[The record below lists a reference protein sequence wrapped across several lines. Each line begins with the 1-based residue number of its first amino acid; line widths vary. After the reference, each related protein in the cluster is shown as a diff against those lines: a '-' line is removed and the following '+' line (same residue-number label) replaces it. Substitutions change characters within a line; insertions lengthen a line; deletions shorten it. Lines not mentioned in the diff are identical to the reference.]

1 MAGVVMIHEAFGLE
15 EVMQRQAKRLAAAGF
30 LTLAVD
36 LYSAGGAKRCL
47 VPTMTSM
54 LRGHGKA
61 FTDIEVARSWL
72 VESPDCTGKIGVIG
86 FCMGG
91 GFAMVSAGDFDA
103 ASVNYGQLPRK
114 LDEAVVD
121 ACPIVG
127 SFGGKDFSLR
137 GAAAKLETALDNA
150 GIENDVKEYP
160 PPATRS
166 STTRRPDPRCF
177 VRWSASSESV
187 PILLQRRM
195 PGSESTR
202 SSSATWHDQRLVLS
216 PPLTANT
223 WPVICRAP
231 GEAKKWTADA
241 MSSGVPARL
250 VLVDSISIA
259 RRSSVRKS
267 RKNSVSA
274 M

>member
-1 MAGVVMIHEAFGLE
+1 
-15 EVMQRQAKRLAAAGF
+15 MQRQAKRLAAAGF

-72 VESPDCTGKIGVIG
+72 VESRDCTGKIGVIG

-137 GAAAKLETALDNA
+137 GAAAKLETALSNA

-160 PPATRS
+160 TAGHAFLNDAEAGPKVLRPLERILGIG
-166 STTRRPDPRCF
+166 PDP
-177 VRWSASSESV
+177 VAA
-187 PILLQRRM
+187 Q
-195 PGSESTR
+195 
-202 SSSATWHDQRLVLS
+202 
-216 PPLTANT
+216 
-223 WPVICRAP
+223 
-231 GEAKKWTADA
+231 DA
-241 MSSGVPARL
+241 WKRI
-250 VLVDSISIA
+250 DSFFERHLA
-259 RRSSVRKS
+259 
-267 RKNSVSA
+267 
-274 M
+274 

>member
-1 MAGVVMIHEAFGLE
+1 MVDIDLTGRAAVVGGSQPLRAILETPTTPGPWPGVVMIHEAFGLE

-72 VESPDCTGKIGVIG
+72 VESRDCTGKIGVIG

-160 PPATRS
+160 TAGHAFLNDAEAGPKVLRPLERILGIG
-166 STTRRPDPRCF
+166 PDP
-177 VRWSASSESV
+177 VAA
-187 PILLQRRM
+187 Q
-195 PGSESTR
+195 
-202 SSSATWHDQRLVLS
+202 
-216 PPLTANT
+216 
-223 WPVICRAP
+223 
-231 GEAKKWTADA
+231 DA
-241 MSSGVPARL
+241 WKRI
-250 VLVDSISIA
+250 DSFFERHLA
-259 RRSSVRKS
+259 
-267 RKNSVSA
+267 
-274 M
+274 

>member
-1 MAGVVMIHEAFGLE
+1 MVDIDLTGRAAVVGGSQPLRAILETPTTPGPWPGVVMIHEAFGLE

-72 VESPDCTGKIGVIG
+72 LESPDCTGKIGVIG

-137 GAAAKLETALDNA
+137 GAAAKLETALSNA

-160 PPATRS
+160 AAGHAFLNDAEAGPKVLRPLERILGIG
-166 STTRRPDPRCF
+166 PDP
-177 VRWSASSESV
+177 VAA
-187 PILLQRRM
+187 Q
-195 PGSESTR
+195 
-202 SSSATWHDQRLVLS
+202 
-216 PPLTANT
+216 
-223 WPVICRAP
+223 
-231 GEAKKWTADA
+231 DA
-241 MSSGVPARL
+241 WKRI
-250 VLVDSISIA
+250 DSFFERHLA
-259 RRSSVRKS
+259 
-267 RKNSVSA
+267 
-274 M
+274 

>member
-1 MAGVVMIHEAFGLE
+1 MDIDLTGRAAVVGGSQPLRAILETPTTPGPWPGVVMIHEAFGLE

-72 VESPDCTGKIGVIG
+72 LESPDCTGKIGVIG

-137 GAAAKLETALDNA
+137 GAAAKLETALSNA

-160 PPATRS
+160 AAGHAFLNDAEAGPKVLRPLERILGIG
-166 STTRRPDPRCF
+166 PDP
-177 VRWSASSESV
+177 VAA
-187 PILLQRRM
+187 Q
-195 PGSESTR
+195 
-202 SSSATWHDQRLVLS
+202 
-216 PPLTANT
+216 
-223 WPVICRAP
+223 
-231 GEAKKWTADA
+231 DA
-241 MSSGVPARL
+241 WKRI
-250 VLVDSISIA
+250 DSFFERHLA
-259 RRSSVRKS
+259 
-267 RKNSVSA
+267 
-274 M
+274 

>member
-1 MAGVVMIHEAFGLE
+1 MVDIDLTGRAAVVGGSQPLRAILETPTTPGPWPGVVMIHEAFGLE

-121 ACPIVG
+121 SCPIVG

-137 GAAAKLETALDNA
+137 GAAAKLETALSNA

-160 PPATRS
+160 TAGHAFLNDAEAGPKVLRPLERILGIG
-166 STTRRPDPRCF
+166 PDP
-177 VRWSASSESV
+177 VAA
-187 PILLQRRM
+187 Q
-195 PGSESTR
+195 
-202 SSSATWHDQRLVLS
+202 
-216 PPLTANT
+216 
-223 WPVICRAP
+223 
-231 GEAKKWTADA
+231 DA
-241 MSSGVPARL
+241 WKRI
-250 VLVDSISIA
+250 DSFFERHLA
-259 RRSSVRKS
+259 
-267 RKNSVSA
+267 
-274 M
+274 

>member
-1 MAGVVMIHEAFGLE
+1 MVDIDLTGRAAVVGGSQPLRAILETPTTPGPWPGVVMIHEAFGLE

-72 VESPDCTGKIGVIG
+72 LESPVCTGKIGVIG

-137 GAAAKLETALDNA
+137 GAAAKLETALSNA

-160 PPATRS
+160 AAGHAFLNDAEAGPKVLRPLERILGIG
-166 STTRRPDPRCF
+166 PDP
-177 VRWSASSESV
+177 VAA
-187 PILLQRRM
+187 Q
-195 PGSESTR
+195 
-202 SSSATWHDQRLVLS
+202 
-216 PPLTANT
+216 
-223 WPVICRAP
+223 
-231 GEAKKWTADA
+231 DA
-241 MSSGVPARL
+241 WKRI
-250 VLVDSISIA
+250 DSFFERHLA
-259 RRSSVRKS
+259 
-267 RKNSVSA
+267 
-274 M
+274 

>member
-1 MAGVVMIHEAFGLE
+1 MVDIDLTGRAAVVGGSQPLRAILETPTTPGPWPGVVMIHEAFGLE

-103 ASVNYGQLPRK
+103 ASVNYAQLPRK

-137 GAAAKLETALDNA
+137 GAAAKLETALSNA

-160 PPATRS
+160 TAGHAFLNDAEAGPKVLRPLERIVGIG
-166 STTRRPDPRCF
+166 PDP
-177 VRWSASSESV
+177 VAA
-187 PILLQRRM
+187 Q
-195 PGSESTR
+195 
-202 SSSATWHDQRLVLS
+202 
-216 PPLTANT
+216 
-223 WPVICRAP
+223 
-231 GEAKKWTADA
+231 DA
-241 MSSGVPARL
+241 WKRI
-250 VLVDSISIA
+250 DSFFERHLA
-259 RRSSVRKS
+259 
-267 RKNSVSA
+267 
-274 M
+274 

>member
-1 MAGVVMIHEAFGLE
+1 MVDIDLTGRAAVVGGSQPLRAILETPTTPGPWPGVVMIHEAFGLE

-137 GAAAKLETALDNA
+137 GAAAKLETALSNA

-160 PPATRS
+160 AAGHAFLNDAEAGPKVLRPLERILGIG
-166 STTRRPDPRCF
+166 PDP
-177 VRWSASSESV
+177 VAA
-187 PILLQRRM
+187 Q
-195 PGSESTR
+195 
-202 SSSATWHDQRLVLS
+202 
-216 PPLTANT
+216 
-223 WPVICRAP
+223 
-231 GEAKKWTADA
+231 DA
-241 MSSGVPARL
+241 WKRI
-250 VLVDSISIA
+250 DSFFERHLA
-259 RRSSVRKS
+259 
-267 RKNSVSA
+267 
-274 M
+274 

>member
-1 MAGVVMIHEAFGLE
+1 MVDIDLTGRAAVVGGSQPLRAILETPTTPGPWPGVVMIHEAFGLE

-72 VESPDCTGKIGVIG
+72 VESRDCTGKIGVIG

-137 GAAAKLETALDNA
+137 GAAAKLETALSNA
-150 GIENDVKEYP
+150 GIQNDVKEYP
-160 PPATRS
+160 TAGHAFLNDAEAGPKVLRPLERILGIG
-166 STTRRPDPRCF
+166 PDP
-177 VRWSASSESV
+177 VAA
-187 PILLQRRM
+187 Q
-195 PGSESTR
+195 
-202 SSSATWHDQRLVLS
+202 
-216 PPLTANT
+216 
-223 WPVICRAP
+223 
-231 GEAKKWTADA
+231 DA
-241 MSSGVPARL
+241 WKRI
-250 VLVDSISIA
+250 DSFFERHLA
-259 RRSSVRKS
+259 
-267 RKNSVSA
+267 
-274 M
+274 

>member
-1 MAGVVMIHEAFGLE
+1 MVDIDLTGRAAVVGGSQRLRAILETPTTPGPWPGVVMIHEAFGLE

-137 GAAAKLETALDNA
+137 GAAAKLETALSNA

-160 PPATRS
+160 TAGHAFLNDAEAGPKVLRPLERILGIG
-166 STTRRPDPRCF
+166 PDP
-177 VRWSASSESV
+177 VAA
-187 PILLQRRM
+187 Q
-195 PGSESTR
+195 
-202 SSSATWHDQRLVLS
+202 
-216 PPLTANT
+216 
-223 WPVICRAP
+223 
-231 GEAKKWTADA
+231 DA
-241 MSSGVPARL
+241 WKRI
-250 VLVDSISIA
+250 DSFFERHLA
-259 RRSSVRKS
+259 
-267 RKNSVSA
+267 
-274 M
+274 

>member
-1 MAGVVMIHEAFGLE
+1 MVDIDLTGRAAVVGGSQPLRAILETPTTPGPWPGVVMIHEAFGLE

-30 LTLAVD
+30 LTLLAVD

-137 GAAAKLETALDNA
+137 GAAAKLETALSNA

-160 PPATRS
+160 TAGHAFLNDAEAGPKVLRPLERILGIG
-166 STTRRPDPRCF
+166 PDP
-177 VRWSASSESV
+177 VAA
-187 PILLQRRM
+187 Q
-195 PGSESTR
+195 
-202 SSSATWHDQRLVLS
+202 
-216 PPLTANT
+216 
-223 WPVICRAP
+223 
-231 GEAKKWTADA
+231 DA
-241 MSSGVPARL
+241 WKRI
-250 VLVDSISIA
+250 DSFFERHLA
-259 RRSSVRKS
+259 
-267 RKNSVSA
+267 
-274 M
+274 

>member
-1 MAGVVMIHEAFGLE
+1 MVDIDLTGRAAVVGGSQPLRAILETPTTPGPWPGVVMIHEAFGLE
-15 EVMQRQAKRLAAAGF
+15 EVMQRQAKRLASAGF

-72 VESPDCTGKIGVIG
+72 LESPDCTGKIGVIG

-137 GAAAKLETALDNA
+137 GAAAKLETALSNA

-160 PPATRS
+160 TAGHAFLNDAEAGPKVLRPLERILGIG
-166 STTRRPDPRCF
+166 PDP
-177 VRWSASSESV
+177 VAA
-187 PILLQRRM
+187 Q
-195 PGSESTR
+195 
-202 SSSATWHDQRLVLS
+202 
-216 PPLTANT
+216 
-223 WPVICRAP
+223 
-231 GEAKKWTADA
+231 DA
-241 MSSGVPARL
+241 WKRI
-250 VLVDSISIA
+250 DSFFERHLA
-259 RRSSVRKS
+259 
-267 RKNSVSA
+267 
-274 M
+274 

>member
-1 MAGVVMIHEAFGLE
+1 MVDIDLTGRAAVVGGSQPLRAILETPTTPGPWPGVVMIHEAFGLE

-127 SFGGKDFSLR
+127 TFGGKDFSLR
-137 GAAAKLETALDNA
+137 GAAAKLETALSNA

-160 PPATRS
+160 TAGHAFLNDAEAGPKVLRPLERILGIG
-166 STTRRPDPRCF
+166 PDP
-177 VRWSASSESV
+177 VAA
-187 PILLQRRM
+187 Q
-195 PGSESTR
+195 
-202 SSSATWHDQRLVLS
+202 
-216 PPLTANT
+216 
-223 WPVICRAP
+223 
-231 GEAKKWTADA
+231 DA
-241 MSSGVPARL
+241 WKRI
-250 VLVDSISIA
+250 DSFFERHLA
-259 RRSSVRKS
+259 
-267 RKNSVSA
+267 
-274 M
+274 

>member
-1 MAGVVMIHEAFGLE
+1 MVDIDLTGRAAVVGGSQPLRAILETPTTPGPWPGVVMIHEAFGLE
-15 EVMQRQAKRLAAAGF
+15 EVMQRQAKRLASAGF

-137 GAAAKLETALDNA
+137 GAAAKLETALSNA

-160 PPATRS
+160 TAGHAFLNDAEAGPKVLRPLERILGIG
-166 STTRRPDPRCF
+166 PDP
-177 VRWSASSESV
+177 VAA
-187 PILLQRRM
+187 Q
-195 PGSESTR
+195 
-202 SSSATWHDQRLVLS
+202 
-216 PPLTANT
+216 
-223 WPVICRAP
+223 
-231 GEAKKWTADA
+231 DA
-241 MSSGVPARL
+241 WKRI
-250 VLVDSISIA
+250 DSFFGLHLA
-259 RRSSVRKS
+259 
-267 RKNSVSA
+267 
-274 M
+274 

>member
-1 MAGVVMIHEAFGLE
+1 MVDIDLTGRAAVVGGSQPLRAILETPTTPGPWPGVVMIHEAFGLE

-72 VESPDCTGKIGVIG
+72 VESRDCTGKIGVIG

-91 GFAMVSAGDFDA
+91 GFALVSAGDFDA

-137 GAAAKLETALDNA
+137 GAAAKLETALSNA

-160 PPATRS
+160 TAGHAFLNDAEAGPKVLRPLERILGIG
-166 STTRRPDPRCF
+166 PDP
-177 VRWSASSESV
+177 VAA
-187 PILLQRRM
+187 Q
-195 PGSESTR
+195 
-202 SSSATWHDQRLVLS
+202 
-216 PPLTANT
+216 
-223 WPVICRAP
+223 
-231 GEAKKWTADA
+231 DA
-241 MSSGVPARL
+241 WKRI
-250 VLVDSISIA
+250 DSFFERHLA
-259 RRSSVRKS
+259 
-267 RKNSVSA
+267 
-274 M
+274 

>member
-1 MAGVVMIHEAFGLE
+1 LE

-72 VESPDCTGKIGVIG
+72 VESRDCTGKIGVIG

-137 GAAAKLETALDNA
+137 GAAAKLETALSNA

-160 PPATRS
+160 TAGHAFLNDAEAGPKVLRPLERILGIG
-166 STTRRPDPRCF
+166 PDP
-177 VRWSASSESV
+177 VAA
-187 PILLQRRM
+187 Q
-195 PGSESTR
+195 
-202 SSSATWHDQRLVLS
+202 
-216 PPLTANT
+216 
-223 WPVICRAP
+223 
-231 GEAKKWTADA
+231 DA
-241 MSSGVPARL
+241 WKRI
-250 VLVDSISIA
+250 DSFFERHLA
-259 RRSSVRKS
+259 
-267 RKNSVSA
+267 
-274 M
+274 

>member
-1 MAGVVMIHEAFGLE
+1 MVDIDLTGRAAVVGGSQPLRAILETPTTPGPWRVVMIHEAFGLE

-72 VESPDCTGKIGVIG
+72 VESRDCTGKIGVIG

-137 GAAAKLETALDNA
+137 GAAAKLETALSNA

-160 PPATRS
+160 TAGHAFLNDAEAGPKVLRPLERILGIG
-166 STTRRPDPRCF
+166 PDP
-177 VRWSASSESV
+177 VAA
-187 PILLQRRM
+187 Q
-195 PGSESTR
+195 
-202 SSSATWHDQRLVLS
+202 
-216 PPLTANT
+216 
-223 WPVICRAP
+223 
-231 GEAKKWTADA
+231 DA
-241 MSSGVPARL
+241 WKRI
-250 VLVDSISIA
+250 DSFFERHLA
-259 RRSSVRKS
+259 
-267 RKNSVSA
+267 
-274 M
+274 

>member
-1 MAGVVMIHEAFGLE
+1 MVDIDLTGRAAVVGGSQPLRAILETPTTPGPWPGVVMIHEAFGLE

-137 GAAAKLETALDNA
+137 GAAAKLETALNNA

-160 PPATRS
+160 TAGHAFLNDAEAGPKVLRPLERIVGIG
-166 STTRRPDPRCF
+166 PDP
-177 VRWSASSESV
+177 VAA
-187 PILLQRRM
+187 Q
-195 PGSESTR
+195 
-202 SSSATWHDQRLVLS
+202 
-216 PPLTANT
+216 
-223 WPVICRAP
+223 
-231 GEAKKWTADA
+231 DA
-241 MSSGVPARL
+241 WKRI
-250 VLVDSISIA
+250 DSFFERHLA
-259 RRSSVRKS
+259 
-267 RKNSVSA
+267 
-274 M
+274 

>member
-1 MAGVVMIHEAFGLE
+1 MVDIDLTGRAAVVGGSQPLRAILEIPTTPGPWPGVVMIHEAFGLE

-137 GAAAKLETALDNA
+137 GAAAKLETALSNA

-160 PPATRS
+160 TAGHAFLNDAEAGPKVLRPLERIVGIG
-166 STTRRPDPRCF
+166 PDP
-177 VRWSASSESV
+177 VAA
-187 PILLQRRM
+187 Q
-195 PGSESTR
+195 
-202 SSSATWHDQRLVLS
+202 
-216 PPLTANT
+216 
-223 WPVICRAP
+223 
-231 GEAKKWTADA
+231 DA
-241 MSSGVPARL
+241 WKRI
-250 VLVDSISIA
+250 DSFFERHLA
-259 RRSSVRKS
+259 
-267 RKNSVSA
+267 
-274 M
+274 

>member
-1 MAGVVMIHEAFGLE
+1 MVDIDLTGRAAVVGGSQPLRAILETPTTPGPWPGVVMIHEAFGLE
-15 EVMQRQAKRLAAAGF
+15 EVMQRQAKRLASAGF

-137 GAAAKLETALDNA
+137 GAAAKLETALSNA

-160 PPATRS
+160 TAGHAFLNDAETGPKVLRPLERILGIG
-166 STTRRPDPRCF
+166 PDP
-177 VRWSASSESV
+177 VAA
-187 PILLQRRM
+187 Q
-195 PGSESTR
+195 
-202 SSSATWHDQRLVLS
+202 
-216 PPLTANT
+216 
-223 WPVICRAP
+223 
-231 GEAKKWTADA
+231 DA
-241 MSSGVPARL
+241 WKRI
-250 VLVDSISIA
+250 DSFFERHLA
-259 RRSSVRKS
+259 
-267 RKNSVSA
+267 
-274 M
+274 

>member
-1 MAGVVMIHEAFGLE
+1 MVDIDLTGRAAVVGGSQPLRAILETPTTPGPWPGVVMIHEAFGLE

-137 GAAAKLETALDNA
+137 GAAAKLETALSNA

-160 PPATRS
+160 TAGHAFLNDAEAGPKVLRPLERILGIG
-166 STTRRPDPRCF
+166 PDP
-177 VRWSASSESV
+177 VAA
-187 PILLQRRM
+187 Q
-195 PGSESTR
+195 
-202 SSSATWHDQRLVLS
+202 
-216 PPLTANT
+216 
-223 WPVICRAP
+223 
-231 GEAKKWTADA
+231 DA
-241 MSSGVPARL
+241 WKRI
-250 VLVDSISIA
+250 DSFFERHLA
-259 RRSSVRKS
+259 
-267 RKNSVSA
+267 
-274 M
+274 

>member
-1 MAGVVMIHEAFGLE
+1 MVDIDLTGRAAVVGGSQPLRAILETPTTPGPWPGVVMIHQAFGLE

-137 GAAAKLETALDNA
+137 GAAAKLETALSNA

-160 PPATRS
+160 TAGHAFLNDAEAGPKVLRPLERILGIG
-166 STTRRPDPRCF
+166 PDP
-177 VRWSASSESV
+177 VAA
-187 PILLQRRM
+187 Q
-195 PGSESTR
+195 
-202 SSSATWHDQRLVLS
+202 
-216 PPLTANT
+216 
-223 WPVICRAP
+223 
-231 GEAKKWTADA
+231 DA
-241 MSSGVPARL
+241 WKRI
-250 VLVDSISIA
+250 DSFFERHLA
-259 RRSSVRKS
+259 
-267 RKNSVSA
+267 
-274 M
+274 

>member
-1 MAGVVMIHEAFGLE
+1 MIHEAFGLE

-72 VESPDCTGKIGVIG
+72 VESRDCTGKIGVIG

-137 GAAAKLETALDNA
+137 GAAAKLETALSNA
-150 GIENDVKEYP
+150 GIENNVKEYP
-160 PPATRS
+160 TAGHAFLNDAEAGPKVLRPLERILGIG
-166 STTRRPDPRCF
+166 PDP
-177 VRWSASSESV
+177 VAA
-187 PILLQRRM
+187 Q
-195 PGSESTR
+195 
-202 SSSATWHDQRLVLS
+202 
-216 PPLTANT
+216 
-223 WPVICRAP
+223 
-231 GEAKKWTADA
+231 DA
-241 MSSGVPARL
+241 WKRI
-250 VLVDSISIA
+250 DSFFERHLA
-259 RRSSVRKS
+259 
-267 RKNSVSA
+267 
-274 M
+274 

>member
-1 MAGVVMIHEAFGLE
+1 MVDIDLTGRAAVVGGSQPLRAILETPTTPGPWPGVVMIHEAFGLE
-15 EVMQRQAKRLAAAGF
+15 EVMQRQAKRLASAGF

-137 GAAAKLETALDNA
+137 GAAAKLETALSNA

-160 PPATRS
+160 TAGHAFLNDAEAGPKVLRPLERILGIG
-166 STTRRPDPRCF
+166 PDP
-177 VRWSASSESV
+177 VAA
-187 PILLQRRM
+187 Q
-195 PGSESTR
+195 
-202 SSSATWHDQRLVLS
+202 
-216 PPLTANT
+216 
-223 WPVICRAP
+223 
-231 GEAKKWTADA
+231 DA
-241 MSSGVPARL
+241 WKRI
-250 VLVDSISIA
+250 DSFFGRHLA
-259 RRSSVRKS
+259 
-267 RKNSVSA
+267 
-274 M
+274 

>member
-1 MAGVVMIHEAFGLE
+1 MIHEAFGLE

-72 VESPDCTGKIGVIG
+72 VESRDCTGKIGVIG

-137 GAAAKLETALDNA
+137 GAAAKLETALSNA

-160 PPATRS
+160 TAGHAFLNDAEAGPKVLRPLERILGIG
-166 STTRRPDPRCF
+166 PDP
-177 VRWSASSESV
+177 VAA
-187 PILLQRRM
+187 Q
-195 PGSESTR
+195 
-202 SSSATWHDQRLVLS
+202 
-216 PPLTANT
+216 
-223 WPVICRAP
+223 
-231 GEAKKWTADA
+231 DA
-241 MSSGVPARL
+241 WKRI
-250 VLVDSISIA
+250 DSFFERHLA
-259 RRSSVRKS
+259 
-267 RKNSVSA
+267 
-274 M
+274 

>member
-1 MAGVVMIHEAFGLE
+1 MVDIDLTGRAAVVGGSQPLRAILETPTTPGPWPGVVMIHEAFGLE

-30 LTLAVD
+30 LTLVVD

-137 GAAAKLETALDNA
+137 GAAAKLETALSNA

-160 PPATRS
+160 TAGHAFLNDAEAGPKVLRPLERILGIG
-166 STTRRPDPRCF
+166 PDP
-177 VRWSASSESV
+177 VAA
-187 PILLQRRM
+187 Q
-195 PGSESTR
+195 
-202 SSSATWHDQRLVLS
+202 
-216 PPLTANT
+216 
-223 WPVICRAP
+223 
-231 GEAKKWTADA
+231 DA
-241 MSSGVPARL
+241 WKRI
-250 VLVDSISIA
+250 DSFFERHLA
-259 RRSSVRKS
+259 
-267 RKNSVSA
+267 
-274 M
+274 

>member
-1 MAGVVMIHEAFGLE
+1 MIHEAFGLE

-72 VESPDCTGKIGVIG
+72 VESSDCTGKIGVIG

-114 LDEAVVD
+114 LGEAVVD

-160 PPATRS
+160 TAGHAFLNDAEAGPKVLRPLERIVGIG
-166 STTRRPDPRCF
+166 PDP
-177 VRWSASSESV
+177 VAA
-187 PILLQRRM
+187 Q
-195 PGSESTR
+195 
-202 SSSATWHDQRLVLS
+202 
-216 PPLTANT
+216 
-223 WPVICRAP
+223 
-231 GEAKKWTADA
+231 DA
-241 MSSGVPARL
+241 WKRI
-250 VLVDSISIA
+250 DSFFERHLA
-259 RRSSVRKS
+259 
-267 RKNSVSA
+267 
-274 M
+274 

>member
-1 MAGVVMIHEAFGLE
+1 MVDIDLTGRAAVVGGSQPLRAILETPTTPRPVAGVVMIHEAFGLE
-15 EVMQRQAKRLAAAGF
+15 EVMQRQAKRLASAGF

-72 VESPDCTGKIGVIG
+72 LESPDCTGKIGVIG

-137 GAAAKLETALDNA
+137 GAAAKLETALSNA

-160 PPATRS
+160 TAGHAFLNDAEAGPKVLRPLERILGIG
-166 STTRRPDPRCF
+166 PDP
-177 VRWSASSESV
+177 VAA
-187 PILLQRRM
+187 Q
-195 PGSESTR
+195 
-202 SSSATWHDQRLVLS
+202 
-216 PPLTANT
+216 
-223 WPVICRAP
+223 
-231 GEAKKWTADA
+231 DA
-241 MSSGVPARL
+241 WKRI
-250 VLVDSISIA
+250 DSFFGRHLA
-259 RRSSVRKS
+259 
-267 RKNSVSA
+267 
-274 M
+274 

>member
-1 MAGVVMIHEAFGLE
+1 MVDIDLTGRAAVVGGSQPLRAILEIPTTPGPWPGVVMIHEAFGLE

-72 VESPDCTGKIGVIG
+72 VESSDCTGKIGVIG

-160 PPATRS
+160 TAGHAFLNDAEAGPKVLRPLERIVGIG
-166 STTRRPDPRCF
+166 PDP
-177 VRWSASSESV
+177 VAA
-187 PILLQRRM
+187 Q
-195 PGSESTR
+195 
-202 SSSATWHDQRLVLS
+202 
-216 PPLTANT
+216 
-223 WPVICRAP
+223 
-231 GEAKKWTADA
+231 DA
-241 MSSGVPARL
+241 WKRI
-250 VLVDSISIA
+250 DSFFERHLA
-259 RRSSVRKS
+259 
-267 RKNSVSA
+267 
-274 M
+274 

>member
-1 MAGVVMIHEAFGLE
+1 MVDIDLTGRAAVVGGSQPLRAILETPTTPGPWPGVVMIHEAFGLE

-72 VESPDCTGKIGVIG
+72 VESTDCTGKIGVIG
-86 FCMGG
+86 FCMDG

-160 PPATRS
+160 TAGHAFLNDAEAGPKVLRPLERILGIG
-166 STTRRPDPRCF
+166 PDP
-177 VRWSASSESV
+177 VAA
-187 PILLQRRM
+187 Q
-195 PGSESTR
+195 
-202 SSSATWHDQRLVLS
+202 
-216 PPLTANT
+216 
-223 WPVICRAP
+223 
-231 GEAKKWTADA
+231 DA
-241 MSSGVPARL
+241 WKRI
-250 VLVDSISIA
+250 DSFFERHLA
-259 RRSSVRKS
+259 
-267 RKNSVSA
+267 
-274 M
+274 

>member
-1 MAGVVMIHEAFGLE
+1 MVDIDLTGRAAVVGGSQPLRAILETPTTPGPWPGVVMIHEAFGLE

-121 ACPIVG
+121 SCPIVG

-137 GAAAKLETALDNA
+137 GAAAKLETALNNA
-150 GIENDVKEYP
+150 GIANDVKEYP
-160 PPATRS
+160 TAGHAFLNDAEAGPKVLRPLERILGIG
-166 STTRRPDPRCF
+166 PDP
-177 VRWSASSESV
+177 VAA
-187 PILLQRRM
+187 Q
-195 PGSESTR
+195 
-202 SSSATWHDQRLVLS
+202 
-216 PPLTANT
+216 
-223 WPVICRAP
+223 
-231 GEAKKWTADA
+231 DA
-241 MSSGVPARL
+241 WKRI
-250 VLVDSISIA
+250 DSFFERHLA
-259 RRSSVRKS
+259 
-267 RKNSVSA
+267 
-274 M
+274 

>member
-1 MAGVVMIHEAFGLE
+1 MVDIDLTGRAAVVGGSQPLRAILETPTTPAPWPGVVMIHEAFGLE

-137 GAAAKLETALDNA
+137 GAAAKLETALNNA

-160 PPATRS
+160 TAGHAFLNDAEAGPKVLRPLERIVGIG
-166 STTRRPDPRCF
+166 PDP
-177 VRWSASSESV
+177 VAA
-187 PILLQRRM
+187 Q
-195 PGSESTR
+195 
-202 SSSATWHDQRLVLS
+202 
-216 PPLTANT
+216 
-223 WPVICRAP
+223 
-231 GEAKKWTADA
+231 DA
-241 MSSGVPARL
+241 WKRI
-250 VLVDSISIA
+250 DSFFERHLA
-259 RRSSVRKS
+259 
-267 RKNSVSA
+267 
-274 M
+274 

>member
-1 MAGVVMIHEAFGLE
+1 MVDIDLTGRAAVVGGSQPLRAILETPTTPGPWPGVVMIHEAFGLE

-72 VESPDCTGKIGVIG
+72 VESRDCTGKIGVIG

-137 GAAAKLETALDNA
+137 GAAAKLETALSNA

-160 PPATRS
+160 TAGHAFLNDAEAGPKVLRPLERILGIG
-166 STTRRPDPRCF
+166 PDP
-177 VRWSASSESV
+177 VAA
-187 PILLQRRM
+187 Q
-195 PGSESTR
+195 
-202 SSSATWHDQRLVLS
+202 
-216 PPLTANT
+216 
-223 WPVICRAP
+223 
-231 GEAKKWTADA
+231 DA
-241 MSSGVPARL
+241 WKRI
-250 VLVDSISIA
+250 DSFFERHLA
-259 RRSSVRKS
+259 
-267 RKNSVSA
+267 
-274 M
+274 

>member
-1 MAGVVMIHEAFGLE
+1 MVDIDLTGRAAVVGGSQPLRAILETPTTPGPWPGVVMIHEAFGLE
-15 EVMQRQAKRLAAAGF
+15 EVMQRQALRLAAAGF

-137 GAAAKLETALDNA
+137 GAAAKLETALSNA

-160 PPATRS
+160 TAGHAFLNDAEAGPKVLRPLERILGIG
-166 STTRRPDPRCF
+166 PDP
-177 VRWSASSESV
+177 VAA
-187 PILLQRRM
+187 Q
-195 PGSESTR
+195 
-202 SSSATWHDQRLVLS
+202 
-216 PPLTANT
+216 
-223 WPVICRAP
+223 
-231 GEAKKWTADA
+231 DA
-241 MSSGVPARL
+241 WKRI
-250 VLVDSISIA
+250 DSFFERHLA
-259 RRSSVRKS
+259 
-267 RKNSVSA
+267 
-274 M
+274 

>member
-1 MAGVVMIHEAFGLE
+1 MVDIDLTGRAAVVGGSQPLRAILETPTTPGPWPGVVMIHEAFGLE

-72 VESPDCTGKIGVIG
+72 LESPDCTGKIGVIG

-137 GAAAKLETALDNA
+137 GAAAKLETALSNA

-160 PPATRS
+160 TAGHAFLNDAEAGPKVLRPLERILGIG
-166 STTRRPDPRCF
+166 PDP
-177 VRWSASSESV
+177 VAA
-187 PILLQRRM
+187 Q
-195 PGSESTR
+195 
-202 SSSATWHDQRLVLS
+202 
-216 PPLTANT
+216 
-223 WPVICRAP
+223 
-231 GEAKKWTADA
+231 DA
-241 MSSGVPARL
+241 WKRI
-250 VLVDSISIA
+250 DSFFERHLA
-259 RRSSVRKS
+259 
-267 RKNSVSA
+267 
-274 M
+274 